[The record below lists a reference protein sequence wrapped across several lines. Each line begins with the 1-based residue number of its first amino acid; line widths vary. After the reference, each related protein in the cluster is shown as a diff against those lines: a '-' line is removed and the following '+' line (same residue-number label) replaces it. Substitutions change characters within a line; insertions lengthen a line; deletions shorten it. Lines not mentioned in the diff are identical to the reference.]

1 MKEEIDTSGSSAK
14 AIILDGSRE
23 DDPAARVAIEAVQKE
38 LNRAGI
44 HFSWHVLRDIAIAP
58 CTGCLKC
65 WTKTPGECV
74 IDDEQRKIYVDMA
87 RSNILILVTPVT
99 FGGYSSE
106 LKKGMDRLIP
116 DLPSFLQ
123 EIQWG
128 NPSSLTLW
136 SGMEPVRR
144 RYHACT

>member
-116 DLPSFLQ
+116 DSFLQ